1 MKKIRLLNLLPV
13 VVLAVLAAQ
22 SPAATTIAYYR
33 FEGTSGPYIDETG
46 NNNAALAADGTDLRA
61 AGGANNLVAG
71 GSGSLVGGGQP
82 NGTGAAFSTTA
93 GTTLPQWADWG
104 GDHTLEFSYL
114 WNGGNHLGQNLIMG
128 SNGGAAHESTYWL
141 QTPGVDKRIG
151 IDGRV
156 KPPGP
161 GDELFNSYV
170 DLGEA
175 QNQGVIGAASVAD
188 PTWVDVAIVF
198 KMNDPAGNKAYIN
211 GVDVTGTSAHTF
223 DAIEEDPSGS
233 PPFSAWGIGG
243 QAWNPT
249 GPWDAWTFTNVDEV
263 RISWGER
270 TLDDGPDGL
279 LMGSGS
285 GPITPIT
292 EVAWKKD
299 VSGDFNL
306 ATNWMPGR
314 VPDGSLGEPNDAI
327 TTAIFG
333 DAITSPQTV
342 FTNSNVLVTQV
353 TFLNSN
359 RYAIAGTGS
368 VNFVANSVL
377 PKIDVF
383 VGNHEFQA
391 PVNLN
396 HDIEVTLSAGT
407 SLAFNNTLSL
417 NDYTLIKFGGGNMNI
432 RNDLVTGSGVI
443 DVREGSVSGNGTIGG
458 NLVNAAGEVAPG
470 NSPGILSVDGNYT
483 QAAGGTLEIELAA
496 NGGVAGTDHDRLAVT
511 LAASLDGTLDLQ
523 LDGGYMPT
531 IGDSFAGIVTAGALS
546 GNFATASNVV
556 IDGRRG
562 VAVTYTGTTVDAQIG
577 LRGNT
582 DIASGDSDVDTSDLT
597 TSIINFTSAGGT
609 GKTWADG
616 DTDGD
621 GDVDTSDLTT
631 SIINFTSALS
641 ANSAA
646 VPEPSSIVL
655 LSLGMILLMGQS
667 RMRRWLRQL

>member
-1 MKKIRLLNLLPV
+1 MTKKIRLLNLISF

-33 FEGTSGPYIDETG
+33 FEGTSGPYMDETG
-46 NNNAALAADGTDLRA
+46 NNNAALAANGTDLRA
-61 AGGANNLVAG
+61 AGGANNLVDG
-71 GSGSLVGGGQP
+71 GSGSLVGAGQP

-104 GDHTLEFSYL
+104 GHHTIEFSYL
-114 WNGGNHLGQNLIMG
+114 WNGGNHPGQNLIMG
-128 SNGGAAHESTYWL
+128 SNSGVAHENTYWL
-141 QTPGVDKRIG
+141 QTLGVDKRIG

-161 GDELFNSYV
+161 GDETFNSYV
-170 DLGEA
+170 YLGEA
-175 QNQGVIGAASVAD
+175 QNQGAIGVASVEK
-188 PTWVDVAIVF
+188 PVWVDIAIVF
-198 KMNDPAGNKAYIN
+198 KMNDPAGNKAYVN
-211 GVDVTGTSAHTF
+211 GVEVTGTNAHTF

-233 PPFSAWGIGG
+233 APFSAWGIGG
-243 QAWNPT
+243 QVWNPA
-249 GPWDAWTFTNVDEV
+249 GPWDAWTFTNIDEV
-263 RISWGER
+263 RISSGER

-285 GPITPIT
+285 VSITPIT

-299 VSGDFNL
+299 GSGDFNL
-306 ATNWMPGR
+306 ASNWIPGR
-314 VPDGSLGEPNDAI
+314 VPDGSLGKPNDAI

-333 DAITSPQTV
+333 DAITTPQTV
-342 FTNSNVLVTQV
+342 FTNSDVLVTQV

-359 RYAIAGTGS
+359 KYAIAGTGS
-368 VNFVANSVL
+368 VNFVANSEV

-383 VGNHEFQA
+383 VGNHEFQT
-391 PVNLN
+391 PVILN
-396 HDIEVTLSAGT
+396 HDTKVTLSTDT
-407 SLAFNNTLSL
+407 SLTFNNALSL
-417 NDYTLIKFGGGNMNI
+417 NDHTLTKFGGGYMNI
-432 RNDLVTGSGVI
+432 RNDLVTGGGVI
-443 DVREGSVSGNGTIGG
+443 DVQGGSVSGNGTVGG
-458 NLVNAAGEVAPG
+458 DLFNNAAVAPG

-483 QAAGGTLEIELAA
+483 QSAGGTLEIELTS

-523 LDGGYMPT
+523 LDGGYSPT

-582 DIASGDSDVDTSDLT
+582 DIASGDIDVDTSDLT

-609 GKTWADG
+609 GKTWANG
-616 DTDGD
+616 DMDGD

-641 ANSAA
+641 DSSTA
-646 VPEPSSIVL
+646 VPEPSSIML
-655 LSLGMILLMGQS
+655 LSLGMVLLMGRS
-667 RMRRWLRQL
+667 RVRR